1 MHCTICRG
9 GRTRP
14 GSTNIVLFRGT
25 ATIIL
30 KDVPAEVCGDCAEPM
45 QAEPPGE
52 AWGIGALARELAGG
66 AGLKVRVARPGHG
79 GLVSGVP

>member
-14 GSTNIVLFRGT
+14 GSTNIVLFRGA

-30 KDVPAEVCGDCAEPM
+30 KDVPAEVCGDCAEPVFSEAISARVLGL
-45 QAEPPGE
+45 AEE
-52 AWGIGALARELAGG
+52 AVERGAEVEILRF
-66 AGLKVRVARPGHG
+66 VA
-79 GLVSGVP
+79 

>member
-30 KDVPAEVCGDCAEPM
+30 KDVPAEVCGDCAEPVFSEEISARVLGL
-45 QAEPPGE
+45 AEE
-52 AWGIGALARELAGG
+52 AVERGAEVEILRF
-66 AGLKVRVARPGHG
+66 VA
-79 GLVSGVP
+79 